1 MTGPSLQ
8 KLRALAEEVIQNS
21 YSPYSGFRV
30 GALILSGEDGLPFS
44 GVNVENASFG
54 LTVCAERNA
63 LFKAVGEG
71 IRTFSYLY
79 ILSDGENPP
88 LPCGACLQVLNEFCP
103 PDMPVTC
110 ESWSGAQRTFLLRDL
125 LPLGFSFHKS
135 E

>member
-8 KLRALAEEVIQNS
+8 KLRALAEALIQNS
-21 YSPYSGFRV
+21 YSPYSKFRV
-30 GALILSGEDGLPFS
+30 GALLLSRDGSRIFS

-63 LFKAVGEG
+63 VFKAVGEG
-71 IRTFSYLY
+71 EREFSRLY
-79 ILSDGENPP
+79 ILSDGDVPP
-88 LPCGACLQVLNEFCP
+88 LPCGACLQVLNEFCS

-110 ESWSGAQRTFLLRDL
+110 ESMSGKRKTFRFGEL
-125 LPLGFSFHKS
+125 LPFGFSFHKS

>member
-30 GALILSGEDGLPFS
+30 GALLISDDGKHVFS
-44 GVNVENASFG
+44 GVNVENASYG

-71 IRTFSYLY
+71 TRVFSFLY
-79 ILSDGENPP
+79 ILADGDKSPV
-88 LPCGACLQVLNEFCP
+88 PCGACLQVLNEFCS
-103 PDMPVTC
+103 PDMPVVC
-110 ESWSGAQRTFLLRDL
+110 ESWSGMQQSFCLRDL
-125 LPLGFSFHKS
+125 LPYGFSLK
-135 E
+135 